1 MESLKGQILLASGT
15 LRDPNFFHSVILMV
29 QHGKDGALGL
39 ILNRPL
45 EITVKQACDDAL
57 EIACGVNDV
66 LHQGGP
72 CDGPLMA
79 LHSHRK
85 AVQITPGTAH
95 SEVLSGI
102 YFSTERD
109 ELEWLLKH
117 PKPKAKFFVGY
128 SGWGPGQL
136 ERELETGSWLIAKA
150 SVKLVFSDGDSDQ
163 WSKLV
168 TLATMGDGIKEDLIP
183 EDPSVN

>member
-1 MESLKGQILLASGT
+1 MESLKGQILLASRL
-15 LRDPNFFHSVILMV
+15 LRDPNFFRSVIFMV

-45 EITVKQACDDAL
+45 DMTIKQACDDAL
-57 EIACGVNDV
+57 EIACAVDAV

-72 CDGPLMA
+72 CEGPLMA

-85 AVQITPGTAH
+85 AAQLGQSGAH
-95 SEVLSGI
+95 SEVLNGV

-109 ELEWLLKH
+109 ELAWLLKQ

-150 SVKLVFSDGDSDQ
+150 SMKVVLEGGDADQ

-168 TLATMGDGIKEDLIP
+168 TLATLGDGIKEELIP

>member
-1 MESLKGQILLASGT
+1 MESLKGQFLLAPRR
-15 LRDPNFFHSVILMV
+15 LPDPNFFRTVVFMV
-29 QHGKDGALGL
+29 QHGEDGALGL
-39 ILNRPL
+39 VLNRPL
-45 EITVKQACDDAL
+45 EMTVKRACDDAL
-57 EIACGVNDV
+57 EVACEAESV

-72 CDGPLMA
+72 CEGPLMA

-85 AVQITPGTAH
+85 AALIGQSGE
-95 SEVLSGI
+95 SEIVSGI
-102 YFSTERD
+102 YFSTEKE

-150 SVKLVFSDGDSDQ
+150 NIKLVFDTEDADQ

-168 TLATMGDGIKEDLIP
+168 TLKTLGDGIDADMIP
-183 EDPSVN
+183 DDPSVN